1 MSIRK
6 GYWYYADGAVGGPF
20 KSIGE
25 TKEAASEK
33 NAADVRIRAVVEIE
47 KLVDGSWHTV
57 H

>member
-33 NAADVRIRAVVEIE
+33 RAAHISVRAVVELE
-47 KLVDGSWHTV
+47 KFVDGAWHTV